1 MKNNSILSDSLN
13 ELKKAAKMAGLEKI
27 YNILEKPNRVIK
39 TDIKLKTAKGEKTFL
54 AFRSQYNNIR
64 GPYKGGLRYH
74 PGVTQDEV
82 VSLSFWMTLK
92 CAITD
97 LPYGGGKGGIKV
109 DPRKLSLPEL
119 EELTRKYTQAIA
131 KYIGPQKDI
140 LAPDVYTN
148 ATVMSWIVSEYAKI
162 IKDDK
167 KALAVTTGKPLDM
180 GGSQGREEATALGGV
195 FVLEEILKNLN
206 INKKGLK
213 TIVQGFGNVGHI
225 ISEILYNQ
233 KLKII
238 GLSDSKAE
246 IYSEEGFTPKHIWD
260 FKKKEGLVDGIYCQG
275 SVCDHD
281 EKKHTHFNNNKILEQ
296 HSDILIPAALE
307 KAITKENAHKIKAKV
322 ILEMANGAITTPAL
336 EILKKKNII
345 VIPDILANAGGV
357 IVSYFEWQQNLEDK
371 YWSKEEVNK
380 KLKDKI
386 TQSAKAVLTL
396 SKKYQTDLK
405 TAGYILALQK
415 INDSL
420 DK

>member
-1 MKNNSILSDSLN
+1 MKNNTILSDSLE
-13 ELKKAAKMAGLEKI
+13 ELKKAAKMASLEKV
-27 YNILEKPNRVIK
+27 YKILKKPDRVIEA
-39 TDIKLKTAKGEKTFL
+39 DLKLKTSKGEKTFL

-82 VSLSFWMTLK
+82 VSLSFWMSLK
-92 CAITD
+92 CAVTD

-109 DPRKLSLPEL
+109 DPRKLSLEEL
-119 EELTRKYTQAIA
+119 EKLTRKYTQAIA

-167 KALAVTTGKPLDM
+167 KALAVTTGKPLAM

-195 FVLEEILKNLN
+195 FVLEEILNNLN

-233 KLKII
+233 GFKIT

-246 IYSEEGFTPKHIWD
+246 IFSQEGFTPQHIWE
-260 FKKKEGLVDGIYCQG
+260 FKKKEGLVDGIYQKG

-281 EKKHTHFNNNKILEQ
+281 EEKHEHFENNKILEQ
-296 HSDILIPAALE
+296 PCNILIPAALE
-307 KAITKENAHKIKAKV
+307 KAITKDNAHKIKAKI
-322 ILEMANGAITTPAL
+322 ILEMANGAITTEAL

-357 IVSYFEWQQNLEDK
+357 IVSYFEWQQNLSDK
-371 YWSKEEVNK
+371 YWPKEKINK

-386 TQSAKAVLTL
+386 TKAAQEVLTL

-405 TAGYILALQK
+405 TASYILALKK
-415 INDSL
+415 IKKSL